1 MKHKTKKLIYN
12 SIVGVL
18 LSASIIYLSSKFLH
32 LGRIEYTDNAQVK
45 QLILPIN
52 SRIQGF
58 VKKIYF
64 KEYQKV
70 NKGDTLAVIEDSEF
84 KYRLAQA
91 IADYHNASKGKIAI
105 SNTISTTQNNIYVSD
120 AAIDEA
126 KVRLDNSEREY
137 LRYKNI
143 YEKKAVTW
151 QIFDQISTNYKAMQ
165 ARYNQMLR
173 QKQTTQ
179 LIKKEQSTRLDQSEA
194 VLNLAKAAV
203 DLAKLN
209 LSYTVIISP
218 CNGITGRK
226 NLQEGQLIQ
235 PGQTIVD
242 IVDSNDKWIVANY
255 RETQTKNIKEGKVV
269 NIKIDA
275 IPNTIFKGY
284 VKSISGATGS
294 SFSIMPL
301 DNSSGNFIKVEQRIP
316 IRIEFSSNNPQ
327 SLELIRAGMN
337 VECSVVY

>member
-1 MKHKTKKLIYN
+1 M
-12 SIVGVL
+12 
-18 LSASIIYLSSKFLH
+18 
-32 LGRIEYTDNAQVK
+32 
-45 QLILPIN
+45 
-52 SRIQGF
+52 
-58 VKKIYF
+58 
-64 KEYQKV
+64 
-70 NKGDTLAVIEDSEF
+70 
-84 KYRLAQA
+84 
-91 IADYHNASKGKIAI
+91 
-105 SNTISTTQNNIYVSD
+105 
-120 AAIDEA
+120 
-126 KVRLDNSEREY
+126 RLDNSEREY

>member
-301 DNSSGNFIKVEQRIP
+301 GNSSGNFIKVEQRIP